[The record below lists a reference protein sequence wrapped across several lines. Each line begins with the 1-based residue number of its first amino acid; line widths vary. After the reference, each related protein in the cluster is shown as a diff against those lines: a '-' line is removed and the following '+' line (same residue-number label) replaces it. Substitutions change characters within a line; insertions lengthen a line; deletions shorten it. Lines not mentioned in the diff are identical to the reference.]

1 MVKPV
6 PFPGFFPTQRSNP
19 GLLNCRQIL
28 YHLKLPGKPLN
39 LSIATKNHH
48 HHHNPQNFKISIP
61 VILWDIKTFRL
72 VFLNFDCTTEFIR
85 SYKIPFEP
93 SESLTN
99 DQKISGIR
107 AQASADLQRWPGD
120 SRIQSDWELLL
131 WQKGSYSTLN
141 THDSPWAT
149 CSHIPLSLVR
159 MPITG

>member
-1 MVKPV
+1 MAILWTVAHQTPQTPPWNSTGKNTGV
-6 PFPGFFPTQRSNP
+6 GSHSLLQGIFLTQESNP
-19 GLLNCRQIL
+19 GLLHCRQIL

-120 SRIQSDWELLL
+120 SRIQSD
-131 WQKGSYSTLN
+131 
-141 THDSPWAT
+141 
-149 CSHIPLSLVR
+149 
-159 MPITG
+159 